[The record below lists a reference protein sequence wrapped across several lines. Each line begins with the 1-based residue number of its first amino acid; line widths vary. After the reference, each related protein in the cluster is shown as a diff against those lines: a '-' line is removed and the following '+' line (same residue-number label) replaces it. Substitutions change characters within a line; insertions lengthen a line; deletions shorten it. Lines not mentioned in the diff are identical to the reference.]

1 MIFIAEWFEH
11 WFGSNEYLGF
21 GQSFALSLSNVFGFL
36 GFSRTFLS
44 DEIKTLTA
52 FSEVVS
58 ATQTIVGL
66 ILFFLLGLSLR
77 NRFRIK

>member
-1 MIFIAEWFEH
+1 M
-11 WFGSNEYLGF
+11 
-21 GQSFALSLSNVFGFL
+21 FGFL

-66 ILFFLLGLSLR
+66 ILFFLLGLALR